1 MEHEMTTSLRQMFQR
16 IRAVFGHAQLDR
28 DLEEEMAA
36 HLEFAV
42 EENVRRGMSASEAR
56 RRALIDFGG
65 ATQARELHR
74 EARGLPLLE
83 TLFQDLRYTLRMLAK
98 SPGFTVV
105 AVLTLAL
112 GIGANTA
119 IFGMANTVLFQ
130 HLPVRAA
137 NRLVVIWINNL
148 KNGWSRV
155 GPAGRDYLEWKEQ
168 NRSFEDLFLFEH
180 GTGTVTG
187 AGEPEQVTGLRVTTN
202 FGDFFGIKP
211 FLGRTFRLD
220 EASAKHNLAVLS
232 YSYWQRRY
240 ASSPTVLGQGMT
252 LNGEAYTIIGV
263 LPSEFGT
270 VFAADVVVPFDND
283 RLKRADSDLGVFG
296 RLKPRVSVKQAS
308 SDMTVIMEGIGHQ
321 RLDRKDFGAVL
332 VPLESA
338 RVEYIRPALLL
349 LLVAVGC
356 VLLIACGNVANLLLS
371 RAVGRQ
377 REIAARIALGAG
389 RGRLMQQ
396 FLVESTIIALI
407 GGAAGLLVALWATY
421 SLMRFVPG
429 RIPVPNAADYVSLPT
444 LHLDVS
450 VLVFTLSISLLT
462 GVLFSLFPVVQS
474 LRVNLNDALKET
486 GRGSLAGPRGNR
498 MRAALV
504 IVESALAFVL
514 VIAAGLMVQSFARL
528 LQTSPGFNADHLL
541 TLRIKL
547 PNDAK
552 DSPYREPWQQAASF
566 QRFVSKVQAVPGV
579 QSAALAEI
587 VPLSQDDMDMGQFMI
602 KEKPLL
608 STGQHLAADFR
619 DVTPG
624 YFRTMG
630 IPLLQGR
637 VFTEHDDRD
646 NPRVVII
653 DGTFAYRFFRGQDP
667 VGKHLQ
673 VPDATRP
680 EREIVGVVGAV
691 LDTGLDQQPRPTIYF
706 PSQQSPDQTMS
717 LVVRTALPP
726 SSILSAIKNAIW
738 SVDKDQPIFSVRSM
752 DEIISGIT
760 SAQRV
765 AFLTLDVFSF
775 LALALAA
782 IGIYG
787 VTSYAVV
794 QRIHEIG
801 VRVALGAQRG
811 DILRLVVLQGMK
823 LAGAGVL
830 IGLLAS
836 LGLTRLMASLLFG
849 VSATDPLTFAGVAL
863 LLFAVALL
871 ACYIPARRASRVHP
885 MVALRHD

>member
-1 MEHEMTTSLRQMFQR
+1 MRPEHWLYTIPLRLRSLFRW
-16 IRAVFGHAQLDR
+16 AQADRELDDELR
-28 DLEEEMAA
+28 D
-36 HLEFAV
+36 HLERAT
-42 EENVRRGMSASEAR
+42 EEYVAKGMSPEEAR
-56 RRALIDFGG
+56 RRARLDLGG
-65 ATQARELHR
+65 IEKAKEECRDARKVNWIQDLV
-74 EARGLPLLE
+74 
-83 TLFQDLRYTLRMLAK
+83 QDLRFGLRMLRK
-98 SPGFTVV
+98 SPCFTVV

-119 IFGMANTVLFQ
+119 IFGIANAVLFR

-148 KNGWSRV
+148 KNGWSRI
-155 GPAGRDYLEWKEQ
+155 GPSGQDYLDWKEQ

-187 AGEPEQVTGLRVTTN
+187 AGEPEQVAGLRVTTN
-202 FGDFFGIKP
+202 FGDFFGIRP
-211 FLGRTFRLD
+211 LLGRTFRLD
-220 EASAKHNLAVLS
+220 EASAKHNLVVLS

-240 ASSPTVLGQGMT
+240 ASSPTVVGQGLT
-252 LNGEAYTIIGV
+252 LNGEPYTIIGV
-263 LPSEFGT
+263 LPPELRT
-270 VFAADVVVPFDND
+270 VFPGDVVVPFDND
-283 RLKRADSDLGVFG
+283 WLKRVDSDLGVFG
-296 RLKPRVSVKQAS
+296 RLKPGVTLKEAS
-308 SDMTVIMEGIGHQ
+308 SEMAVIMEGIRHQ
-321 RLDRKDFGAVL
+321 RPDRKDFGTVL
-332 VPLESA
+332 VPLETA

-356 VLLIACGNVANLLLS
+356 VLLIACANVANLLLS

-377 REIAARIALGAG
+377 REIAARIALGAS
-389 RGRLMQQ
+389 RGRLVQQ

-421 SLMRFVPG
+421 LLTRFVPD
-429 RIPVPNAADYVSLPT
+429 RIPVPNAADYVSLPQ
-444 LHLDVS
+444 LHLDVNA
-450 VLVFTLSISLLT
+450 LVFTLFISLLT

-474 LRVNLNDALKET
+474 LRINVNDALKEA
-486 GRGSLAGPRGNR
+486 GRGSLSGPRGNR
-498 MRAALV
+498 MRATLV

-514 VIAAGLMVQSFARL
+514 VIGAGLMVQSFARL
-528 LQTSPGFNADHLL
+528 LETSPGFNADHLL
-541 TLRIKL
+541 TLRVKL

-552 DSPYREPWQQAASF
+552 DSPYREPRTRAAAF
-566 QRFVSKVQAVPGV
+566 QRFLSNVQAVPGV
-579 QSAALAEI
+579 QSAAFTEI
-587 VPLSQDDMDMGQFMI
+587 VPLSQDDMDMGQFVI
-602 KEKPLL
+602 KEEPPLPA
-608 STGQHLAADFR
+608 GQHLAADYR
-619 DVTPG
+619 DVTPD

-637 VFTEHDDRD
+637 VFSEHDDPD
-646 NPRVVII
+646 NLRVVII
-653 DGTFAYRFFRGQDP
+653 DGTFAQRFFRGQDP

-673 VPDATRP
+673 IPDATRP
-680 EREIVGVVGAV
+680 QREIVGVVGAV

-706 PSQQSPDQTMS
+706 PSLQSPDQTMS

-726 SSILSAIKNAIW
+726 SSILPAIKNAIW
-738 SVDKDQPIFSVRSM
+738 SVDKDQPIFSVRPM
-752 DEIISGIT
+752 DQIISGIT

-765 AFLTLDVFSF
+765 ASLILDVFGF

-801 VRVALGAQRG
+801 VRVALGAQRSE
-811 DILRLVVLQGMK
+811 ILRLVIFQGLK
-823 LAGAGVL
+823 LASAGVL

-849 VSATDPLTFAGVAL
+849 VSAADPLTFAGVAL

-871 ACYIPARRASRVHP
+871 ACYIPARRAMRVDP
-885 MVALRHD
+885 MVALRYE